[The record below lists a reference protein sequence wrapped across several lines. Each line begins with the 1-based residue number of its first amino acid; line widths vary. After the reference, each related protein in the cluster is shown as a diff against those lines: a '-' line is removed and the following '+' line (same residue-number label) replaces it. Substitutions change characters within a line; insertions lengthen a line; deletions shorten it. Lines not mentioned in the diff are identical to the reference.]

1 MKRNQKLSIA
11 HSRSALAVA
20 QLASRAFATHQSSL
34 QLPPRNKKHLS
45 NPGHHRFLSNE
56 VLKSP
61 IKKKSAVMKSRDS
74 SSMTA

>member
-1 MKRNQKLSIA
+1 MKRNQKLSVA

-34 QLPPRNKKHLS
+34 QLPPEIKNISQTLDITAFC
-45 NPGHHRFLSNE
+45 PT
-56 VLKSP
+56 KSR
-61 IKKKSAVMKSRDS
+61 KVQLRKKSAVMKSRDS